1 MKKLLFVIIL
11 AMSLPTITFAQGGLG
26 DGFGDEFG
34 DGFGDGFGGG
44 GNNNNEG
51 TDNNTE
57 NNPQNNPTSVPIS
70 NLALVLIGG
79 AIGTTLLIKARKKVT
94 N

>member
-26 DGFGDEFG
+26 DGLGDA
-34 DGFGDGFGGG
+34 FGGG

-51 TDNNTE
+51 TD

>member
-26 DGFGDEFG
+26 DGLG
-34 DGFGDGFGGG
+34 DGLGGG
-44 GNNNNEG
+44 NNNEG
-51 TDNNTE
+51 TD

-79 AIGTTLLIKARKKVT
+79 AIGTTMLIKARKKVSG
-94 N
+94 